1 MLSGVIKMPELFDY
15 GKHSV
20 YVWSTVG
27 LSLFILAWN
36 ILAARFELR
45 KATTT
50 ARRRLAAMENSK

>member
-1 MLSGVIKMPELFDY
+1 MPELFDY

-50 ARRRLAAMENSK
+50 ARRRLAAMEDSK